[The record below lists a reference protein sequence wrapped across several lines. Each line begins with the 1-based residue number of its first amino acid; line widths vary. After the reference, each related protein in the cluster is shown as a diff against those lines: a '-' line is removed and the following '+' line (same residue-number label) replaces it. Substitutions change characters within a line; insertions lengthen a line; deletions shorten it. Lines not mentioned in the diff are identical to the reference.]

1 MSAVKKVAL
10 IFGASGGIGSNI
22 YRNLKIKKF
31 EVYGYSRT
39 SDPDNNNNIIGE
51 KYLKDLSNKF
61 IEKNIK
67 IKIFINAIGFLHDNY
82 YSPEKK
88 LQDINLEYMKKCF
101 EVNTIPTALMIK
113 YFCPLMIKEE
123 KSIFATISAK
133 VGSISDNYLGGWYSY
148 RASKA
153 ALNQII
159 KTSSIE
165 QKRLNKNLIMV
176 SVHPG
181 TVSTRLSNPFI
192 GKRNVQSPSEAATKI
207 ISLLETLTFE
217 DSGLFFDYN
226 KKIIP
231 F

>member
-1 MSAVKKVAL
+1 MSNAKKIAL
-10 IFGASGGIGSNI
+10 IFGISGGIGSHI
-22 YRNLKIKKF
+22 YSNLKRKKL
-31 EVYGYSRT
+31 EVYGFSRT
-39 SDPDNNNNIIGE
+39 SNPNNSIISE
-51 KYLKDLSNKF
+51 KYLKDLSLKF
-61 IEKNIK
+61 IEQNIK
-67 IKIFINAIGFLHDNY
+67 IKIFINAIGYLHDNY

-88 LQDINLEYMKKCF
+88 LQDINYGYIKKCF
-101 EVNTIPTALMIK
+101 EINTIPTALMIK
-113 YFCPLMIKEE
+113 YFCPLMIKDE
-123 KSIFATISAK
+123 KSIFASISAK

-176 SVHPG
+176 SIHPG
-181 TVSTRLSNPFI
+181 TVNTKLSSPFI
-192 GKRNVQSPSEAATKI
+192 GKRKVQTPSEAATKI
-207 ISLLETLTFE
+207 INLLETLTVE

-226 KKIIP
+226 KNILP

>member
-1 MSAVKKVAL
+1 MV
-10 IFGASGGIGSNI
+10 FGVSGGIGSNI
-22 YRNLKIKKF
+22 YSNLKRKKL
-31 EVYGYSRT
+31 EVYGFSRKT
-39 SDPDNNNNIIGE
+39 KSDNNDIISE
-51 KYLKDLSNKF
+51 KYLKDLSQKF

-67 IKIFINAIGFLHDNY
+67 IKIFINAIGYLHDNY

-88 LQDINLEYMKKCF
+88 LQDIDIEYMKKCF
-101 EVNTIPTALMIK
+101 EINTIPTALMIK
-113 YFCPLMIKEE
+113 YFCPLMMKEE
-123 KSIFATISAK
+123 KSIFASISAK

-153 ALNQII
+153 ALNQVI

-181 TVSTRLSNPFI
+181 TVNTRLSSPFI
-192 GKRNVQSPSEAATKI
+192 GKRKVQTPSEAATKI
-207 ISLLETLTFE
+207 INLLEKLTLE

-226 KKIIP
+226 KNIIP

>member
-1 MSAVKKVAL
+1 VSANKKVAL
-10 IFGASGGIGSNI
+10 VFGVSGGIGSNI
-22 YRNLKIKKF
+22 YSKLKRKNF
-31 EVYGYSRT
+31 EVYGFSRT
-39 SDPDNNNNIIGE
+39 TEPNNTNIISE
-51 KYLKDLSNKF
+51 KYLKDLSHKF
-61 IEKNIK
+61 KEENIK
-67 IKIFINAIGFLHDNY
+67 IKIFVNAIGYLHDDY
-82 YSPEKK
+82 YSPEKR
-88 LQDINLEYMKKCF
+88 LQDINLDYMKKCF
-101 EVNTIPTALMIK
+101 EINTIPTALMIK
-113 YFCPLMIKEE
+113 YFCPIMIKEE
-123 KSIFATISAK
+123 KSIFASISAK

-181 TVSTRLSNPFI
+181 TVNTKLSSPFI
-192 GKRNVQSPSEAATKI
+192 GKRKVQTPSEAATKI
-207 ISLLETLTFE
+207 INLLETLTLE

-226 KKIIP
+226 KNIIP

>member
-1 MSAVKKVAL
+1 MSDTKKAAL
-10 IFGASGGIGSNI
+10 VFGISGGIGGNI
-22 YRNLKIKKF
+22 YSHLKRKDFK
-31 EVYGYSRT
+31 VYGVSRT
-39 SDPDNNNNIIGE
+39 TEPNNNIISE

-61 IEKNIK
+61 IEHKIK
-67 IKIFINAIGFLHDNY
+67 IKIFINAIGYLHDDY

-101 EVNTIPTALMIK
+101 EINTIPTALMIK
-113 YFCPLMIKEE
+113 YFCPIMIKEE
-123 KSIFATISAK
+123 KSIFASISAK

-159 KTSSIE
+159 RTASIE

-181 TVSTRLSNPFI
+181 TVNTNLSSPFV
-192 GKRNVQSPSEAATKI
+192 GKRKVQTPAESATKI
-207 ISLLETLTFE
+207 INLLENLSLE

-226 KKIIP
+226 HNIIP

>member
-1 MSAVKKVAL
+1 
-10 IFGASGGIGSNI
+10 
-22 YRNLKIKKF
+22 
-31 EVYGYSRT
+31 
-39 SDPDNNNNIIGE
+39 
-51 KYLKDLSNKF
+51 
-61 IEKNIK
+61 
-67 IKIFINAIGFLHDNY
+67 
-82 YSPEKK
+82 
-88 LQDINLEYMKKCF
+88 
-101 EVNTIPTALMIK
+101 
-113 YFCPLMIKEE
+113 MIKEE
-123 KSIFATISAK
+123 KSIFASISAK

-181 TVSTRLSNPFI
+181 TVETKLSRPFI
-192 GKRNVQSPSEAATKI
+192 GKRKVQTPAEAATKI
-207 ISLLETLTFE
+207 INLLENLSLE

-226 KKIIP
+226 NNIIP

>member
-1 MSAVKKVAL
+1 MSDAKKIAIV
-10 IFGASGGIGSNI
+10 FGVSGGIGSNI
-22 YRNLKIKKF
+22 YSHLKRKKLK
-31 EVYGYSRT
+31 VYGFSRT
-39 SDPDNNNNIIGE
+39 TDHNDIISE
-51 KYLKDLSNKF
+51 KYLKDLSHKF
-61 IEKNIK
+61 IEQNIK

-88 LQDINLEYMKKCF
+88 LQDINLDYMKKCF
-101 EVNTIPTALMIK
+101 EINTIPTALMIK
-113 YFCPLMIKEE
+113 YFSPLMIKEE
-123 KSIFATISAK
+123 KSIFASISAK

-181 TVSTRLSNPFI
+181 TVNTKLSSPFI
-192 GKRNVQSPSEAATKI
+192 GKRKVQTPSEAATKI
-207 ISLLETLTFE
+207 INLLEKLTLE

-226 KKIIP
+226 NNIIP

>member
-1 MSAVKKVAL
+1 MSAYKKAAL
-10 IFGASGGIGSNI
+10 VFGVSGGIGSNI
-22 YRNLKIKKF
+22 YNNLKRKKF
-31 EVYGYSRT
+31 EVYGFSRT
-39 SDPDNNNNIIGE
+39 TEPNNNIISE
-51 KYLKDLSNKF
+51 KYLKDLSLKF
-61 IEKNIK
+61 IEQNIK
-67 IKIFINAIGFLHDNY
+67 IKIFINAIGFLHNNY

-88 LQDINLEYMKKCF
+88 LQDINQEYMKKCF
-101 EVNTIPTALMIK
+101 EINTIPTALMIK
-113 YFCPLMIKEE
+113 YFCPLMTKDE
-123 KSIFATISAK
+123 KSIFASISAK

-181 TVSTRLSNPFI
+181 TVNTRLSNPFI
-192 GKRNVQSPSEAATKI
+192 GKKKVQTPSEAAIKI
-207 ISLLETLTFE
+207 IDLLETLTLE

-226 KKIIP
+226 KNIIP

>member
-1 MSAVKKVAL
+1 MSASKKAAL
-10 IFGASGGIGSNI
+10 VFGVSGGIGSNI
-22 YRNLKIKKF
+22 YSNLKRKKF
-31 EVYGYSRT
+31 EVYGFSRT
-39 SDPDNNNNIIGE
+39 TAPNNNIISE
-51 KYLKDLSNKF
+51 KYLKDLSLKF
-61 IEKNIK
+61 IEQNIK
-67 IKIFINAIGFLHDNY
+67 FKIFINAIGFLYDNY

-88 LQDINLEYMKKCF
+88 LQDINQEYMKKCF
-101 EVNTIPTALMIK
+101 EINTIPTALMIK
-113 YFCPLMIKEE
+113 YFCPLMIKDE
-123 KSIFATISAK
+123 KSVFASISAK

-165 QKRLNKNLIMV
+165 QKRVNKNLIMV

-181 TVSTRLSNPFI
+181 TVNTRLSKPFI
-192 GKRNVQSPSEAATKI
+192 GKRKVQTPSEAAIKI
-207 ISLLETLTFE
+207 INLLEKLTLE

-226 KKIIP
+226 KNIIP

>member
-1 MSAVKKVAL
+1 MSANKKVAL
-10 IFGASGGIGSNI
+10 VFGVSGGIGSNI
-22 YRNLKIKKF
+22 YSNLKRKKF
-31 EVYGYSRT
+31 EVYGFSRT
-39 SDPDNNNNIIGE
+39 TEPDSNIISE
-51 KYLKDLSNKF
+51 KYLKDLSHKF
-61 IEKNIK
+61 IEQNIK
-67 IKIFINAIGFLHDNY
+67 IKIFINAIGFLHNNY

-88 LQDINLEYMKKCF
+88 LQDINQEYMKKCF
-101 EVNTIPTALMIK
+101 EINTIPTALMIK
-113 YFCPLMIKEE
+113 YFCPIMTKDE
-123 KSIFATISAK
+123 KSIFASISAK

-181 TVSTRLSNPFI
+181 TVNTRLSSPYI
-192 GKRNVQSPSEAATKI
+192 GKRKVQTPSEAAIKI
-207 ISLLETLTFE
+207 INVLETLTLK

-226 KKIIP
+226 KNIIP

>member
-1 MSAVKKVAL
+1 MSNAKKIAL
-10 IFGASGGIGSNI
+10 IFGISGGIGSHI
-22 YRNLKIKKF
+22 YSNLKRKKL
-31 EVYGYSRT
+31 EVYGFSRT
-39 SDPDNNNNIIGE
+39 SNPNNSIISE
-51 KYLKDLSNKF
+51 KYLKDLSLKF
-61 IEKNIK
+61 IEQNIK
-67 IKIFINAIGFLHDNY
+67 IKIFINAIGYLHDNY

-101 EVNTIPTALMIK
+101 EINTIPTALMIK
-113 YFCPLMIKEE
+113 YFCPIMIKEE
-123 KSIFATISAK
+123 KSIFASISAK

-159 KTSSIE
+159 KTASIE
-165 QKRLNKNLIMV
+165 QKRLNKNLIVV

-181 TVSTRLSNPFI
+181 TVNTKLSSPFI
-192 GKRNVQSPSEAATKI
+192 GKRKVQTPSEAATKI
-207 ISLLETLTFE
+207 INLLETLTVE

-226 KKIIP
+226 KNILP

>member
-1 MSAVKKVAL
+1 MSNTKKIAL
-10 IFGASGGIGSNI
+10 VFGISGGIGGNI
-22 YRNLKIKKF
+22 YSHLKRKNFK
-31 EVYGYSRT
+31 VYGFSRT
-39 SDPDNNNNIIGE
+39 SEPNNDIISE
-51 KYLKDLSNKF
+51 KYLKDLSHKF
-61 IEKNIK
+61 IEHKIK
-67 IKIFINAIGFLHDNY
+67 IKIFINAIGYLHDNY

-88 LQDINLEYMKKCF
+88 LQDINTEYMKKCF
-101 EVNTIPTALMIK
+101 EINTIPTALMIK
-113 YFCPLMIKEE
+113 YFSPLMLKDE
-123 KSIFATISAK
+123 KSIFASISAK

-165 QKRLNKNLIMV
+165 QKRVNKNLIMV

-181 TVSTRLSNPFI
+181 TVNTRLSKPFI
-192 GKRNVQSPSEAATKI
+192 GKRKVQTPAQAATKI
-207 ISLLETLTFE
+207 INLLENLNLE

-226 KKIIP
+226 NNIIP

>member
-1 MSAVKKVAL
+1 MSDAKKIAL
-10 IFGASGGIGSNI
+10 VFGVSGGIGSNI
-22 YRNLKIKKF
+22 YSNLKRRNFK
-31 EVYGYSRT
+31 VYGISRT
-39 SDPDNNNNIIGE
+39 NEHDNIISE
-51 KYLKDLSNKF
+51 KYLKDLSFKF
-61 IEKNIK
+61 MEQNIK
-67 IKIFINAIGFLHDNY
+67 IKIFINAIGFLHDDY
-82 YSPEKK
+82 HSPEKK
-88 LQDINLEYMKKCF
+88 LQDIRHDYMKKCF
-101 EVNTIPTALMIK
+101 EINTIPTALMIK

-123 KSIFATISAK
+123 KSIFASISAK

-181 TVSTRLSNPFI
+181 TVNTKLSSPFI
-192 GKRNVQSPSEAATKI
+192 GKRKVQTPS
-207 ISLLETLTFE
+207 E

-226 KKIIP
+226 NNIIP

>member
-1 MSAVKKVAL
+1 MSANKKVAL
-10 IFGASGGIGSNI
+10 IFGVSGGIGSNI
-22 YRNLKIKKF
+22 YSNLKRKKF
-31 EVYGYSRT
+31 EVYGFSRT
-39 SDPDNNNNIIGE
+39 TDPNNNIISE
-51 KYLKDLSNKF
+51 KYLKDLSYKF
-61 IEKNIK
+61 KKQNIK
-67 IKIFINAIGFLHDNY
+67 IKIFINTIGFLHNNN

-123 KSIFATISAK
+123 KSIFASISAK

>member
-1 MSAVKKVAL
+1 MSTTKNVAL
-10 IFGASGGIGSNI
+10 VFGVSGGIGSNI
-22 YRNLKIKKF
+22 YSNLKRKKF
-31 EVYGYSRT
+31 EVYGFSRT
-39 SDPDNNNNIIGE
+39 NDPNNNIISE
-51 KYLKDLSNKF
+51 KYLKDLSLKF
-61 IEKNIK
+61 IEQNIK
-67 IKIFINAIGFLHDNY
+67 IKIFINAIGYLHDNY

-101 EVNTIPTALMIK
+101 EINTIPTALMIK

-123 KSIFATISAK
+123 KSIFASISAK

-176 SVHPG
+176 SIHPG
-181 TVSTRLSNPFI
+181 TVNTKLSSPFI
-192 GKRNVQSPSEAATKI
+192 GKRKVQTPSEAATKI
-207 ISLLETLTFE
+207 INLLETLTSE

-226 KKIIP
+226 KNIIP

>member
-1 MSAVKKVAL
+1 MSDEKKVA
-10 IFGASGGIGSNI
+10 IVFGVSGGIGSNI
-22 YRNLKIKKF
+22 YNHLKRKNFK
-31 EVYGYSRT
+31 VYGFSRT
-39 SDPDNNNNIIGE
+39 TEHNDIISE
-51 KYLKDLSNKF
+51 KYLEDLSLKL
-61 IEKNIK
+61 IEQNIK
-67 IKIFINAIGFLHDNY
+67 IKIFINTIGFLHDNH

-88 LQDINLEYMKKCF
+88 LQDINLDYMKKCF
-101 EVNTIPTALMIK
+101 EINTIPTALMIK

-181 TVSTRLSNPFI
+181 TVNTKLSSPFI
-192 GKRNVQSPSEAATKI
+192 GKRIVQTPSEAATKMI
-207 ISLLETLTFE
+207 NLLEKLTLE

-226 KKIIP
+226 YNIIP

>member
-1 MSAVKKVAL
+1 VSASKKAAL
-10 IFGASGGIGSNI
+10 VFGVSGGIGSNI
-22 YRNLKIKKF
+22 YSNLKRKKF
-31 EVYGYSRT
+31 EVYGFSRT
-39 SDPDNNNNIIGE
+39 NEPDSNIISE
-51 KYLKDLSNKF
+51 KYLKDLSHKF
-61 IEKNIK
+61 IEQNIK
-67 IKIFINAIGFLHDNY
+67 IKIFINAIGFLHDSY

-101 EVNTIPTALMIK
+101 EINTIPTALMIK
-113 YFCPLMIKEE
+113 YFCPTMIKEE
-123 KSIFATISAK
+123 KSIFAAISAK

-181 TVSTRLSNPFI
+181 TVNTRLSSPFI
-192 GKRNVQSPSEAATKI
+192 GKRKVQTPSEAATKI
-207 ISLLETLTFE
+207 INLLEKLTLD
-217 DSGLFFDYN
+217 DSGLFFDYDKN
-226 KKIIP
+226 IIP

>member
-1 MSAVKKVAL
+1 MSASKKVAL
-10 IFGASGGIGSNI
+10 VFGVSGGIGSNI
-22 YRNLKIKKF
+22 HSNLKRKKF
-31 EVYGYSRT
+31 EVYGFSRT
-39 SDPDNNNNIIGE
+39 TEPNNNIISE
-51 KYLKDLSNKF
+51 KYLKDLSLKF
-61 IEKNIK
+61 IDQNIK
-67 IKIFINAIGFLHDNY
+67 IKIFINAIGFLHNNY

-88 LQDINLEYMKKCF
+88 LQDINQEYMKKCF
-101 EVNTIPTALMIK
+101 EINTIPTALMIK
-113 YFCPLMIKEE
+113 YFCPLMTKDE
-123 KSIFATISAK
+123 KSIFASISAK

-181 TVSTRLSNPFI
+181 TVNTRLSNPFI
-192 GKRNVQSPSEAATKI
+192 GKRKVQTPSEAAIKI
-207 ISLLETLTFE
+207 IDLLETLTLE

-226 KKIIP
+226 KNIIP

>member
-1 MSAVKKVAL
+1 MSANKKAAL
-10 IFGASGGIGSNI
+10 VFGVSGGIGSSI
-22 YRNLKIKKF
+22 YSNLKKKNF
-31 EVYGYSRT
+31 EVYGFSRT
-39 SDPDNNNNIIGE
+39 TEPNNNNIISE

-61 IEKNIK
+61 IEQNIK
-67 IKIFINAIGFLHDNY
+67 IKIFINTIGFLHDNY
-82 YSPEKK
+82 NSPEKK
-88 LQDINLEYMKKCF
+88 LQDINQEYMKKCF
-101 EVNTIPTALMIK
+101 EINAIPTALMIK

-123 KSIFATISAK
+123 KSIFASISAK

-165 QKRLNKNLIMV
+165 QKRLNKNLIIV

-181 TVSTRLSNPFI
+181 TVNTKLSSPFI
-192 GKRNVQSPSEAATKI
+192 GKRKVQTPSEAAIKI
-207 ISLLETLTFE
+207 INLLETLTLE

-226 KKIIP
+226 KNIIP

>member
-1 MSAVKKVAL
+1 MSTAKKVAL
-10 IFGASGGIGSNI
+10 VFGVSGGIGSNI
-22 YRNLKIKKF
+22 YNNLKRKKF
-31 EVYGYSRT
+31 EVYGFSRKT
-39 SDPDNNNNIIGE
+39 ESNNNIISE
-51 KYLKDLSNKF
+51 KYLKALSLKF
-61 IEKNIK
+61 IEQNIK
-67 IKIFINAIGFLHDNY
+67 IKFFINAIGFLHDNY

-88 LQDINLEYMKKCF
+88 LQDINLEYIKKCF
-101 EVNTIPTALMIK
+101 EINTIPTALMIK
-113 YFCPLMIKEE
+113 YFCPIMIKEE
-123 KSIFATISAK
+123 KSIFASISAK

-176 SVHPG
+176 SIHPG
-181 TVSTRLSNPFI
+181 TVNTKLSSPFI
-192 GKRNVQSPSEAATKI
+192 GKRKVQTPSEAATKI
-207 ISLLETLTFE
+207 INLLETLTLE

-226 KKIIP
+226 KNIIP

>member
-1 MSAVKKVAL
+1 MSVNKKVAL
-10 IFGASGGIGSNI
+10 IFGVSGGIGSSI
-22 YRNLKIKKF
+22 YSNLKRKKL
-31 EVYGYSRT
+31 EVYGFSRT
-39 SDPDNNNNIIGE
+39 TEPNNKNVISE
-51 KYLKDLSNKF
+51 KYLKDLSHKF
-61 IEKNIK
+61 IEQNIK
-67 IKIFINAIGFLHDNY
+67 IKIFINAIGFLHDSY

-88 LQDINLEYMKKCF
+88 LQDINQEYMKKCF
-101 EVNTIPTALMIK
+101 EINTIPTALMIK
-113 YFCPLMIKEE
+113 YFCPIMIKEE
-123 KSIFATISAK
+123 KSIFASISAK
-133 VGSISDNYLGGWYSY
+133 VGSISDNHLGGWYSY

-181 TVSTRLSNPFI
+181 TVNTRLSSPFI
-192 GKRNVQSPSEAATKI
+192 GKRKVQTPSEAAIKI
-207 ISLLETLTFE
+207 INLLETLTFE

-226 KKIIP
+226 KNIIP

>member
-1 MSAVKKVAL
+1 MSDFKKVA
-10 IFGASGGIGSNI
+10 IVFGSSGGIGGNI
-22 YRNLKIKKF
+22 VSQLKKKNF
-31 EVYGYSRT
+31 KVYGVSRT
-39 SDPDNNNNIIGE
+39 TEANCNIISE
-51 KYLKDLSNKF
+51 KYLKALAYKF
-61 IEKNIK
+61 IEKKIK
-67 IKIFINAIGFLHDNY
+67 IKIFINTIGFLHDNY

-113 YFCPLMIKEE
+113 YFCPIMLKEE
-123 KSIFATISAK
+123 RSIFATISAK

-181 TVSTRLSNPFI
+181 TVETKLSIPFI
-192 GKRNVQSPSEAATKI
+192 GKRKVQTPAEASIKI
-207 ISLLETLTFE
+207 INLLENLGLE

-226 KKIIP
+226 NNIIP

>member
-1 MSAVKKVAL
+1 MV
-10 IFGASGGIGSNI
+10 FGASGGIGSNI
-22 YRNLKIKKF
+22 YSNLKRKKL
-31 EVYGYSRT
+31 EVYGFSRKT
-39 SDPDNNNNIIGE
+39 ESDNNDIISE
-51 KYLKDLSNKF
+51 KYLKDLSQKF

-67 IKIFINAIGFLHDNY
+67 IKIFINAIGYLHDNY

-88 LQDINLEYMKKCF
+88 LQDINIEYMKKCF
-101 EVNTIPTALMIK
+101 EINTIPTALMIK
-113 YFCPLMIKEE
+113 YFCPLMMKEE
-123 KSIFATISAK
+123 KSIFASISAK

-153 ALNQII
+153 ALNQVI

-181 TVSTRLSNPFI
+181 TVNTRLSSPFI
-192 GKRNVQSPSEAATKI
+192 GKRKVQTPSEAATKI
-207 ISLLETLTFE
+207 INLLEKLTLE
-217 DSGLFFDYN
+217 DSGLFFDYDKN
-226 KKIIP
+226 IIP

>member
-1 MSAVKKVAL
+1 MSTTKNVAL
-10 IFGASGGIGSNI
+10 VFGVSGGIGSNI
-22 YRNLKIKKF
+22 YSNLKRKKF
-31 EVYGYSRT
+31 EVYGFSRT
-39 SDPDNNNNIIGE
+39 NDPNNNIISE
-51 KYLKDLSNKF
+51 KYLKDLSLKF
-61 IEKNIK
+61 IEQNIK
-67 IKIFINAIGFLHDNY
+67 IKIFINAIGYLHDNY

-101 EVNTIPTALMIK
+101 EINTIPTALMIK

-123 KSIFATISAK
+123 KSIFASISAK

-181 TVSTRLSNPFI
+181 TVNTKLSSPFI
-192 GKRNVQSPSEAATKI
+192 GKRKVQTPSEAATKI
-207 ISLLETLTFE
+207 INLLETLTVA

-226 KKIIP
+226 KNILP

>member
-1 MSAVKKVAL
+1 MSATKNVAL
-10 IFGASGGIGSNI
+10 VFGVSGGIGSNI
-22 YRNLKIKKF
+22 YSNLKRKKF
-31 EVYGYSRT
+31 EVYGFSRT
-39 SDPDNNNNIIGE
+39 NDPNNNIISE
-51 KYLKDLSNKF
+51 KYLKDLSLKF
-61 IEKNIK
+61 IEQNIK
-67 IKIFINAIGFLHDNY
+67 IKIFINAIGYLHDNY

-101 EVNTIPTALMIK
+101 EINTIPTALMIK

-123 KSIFATISAK
+123 KSIFASISAK

-181 TVSTRLSNPFI
+181 TVNTKLSSPFI
-192 GKRNVQSPSEAATKI
+192 GKRKVQTPSEAATKI
-207 ISLLETLTFE
+207 INLLETLTVA

-226 KKIIP
+226 KNILP

>member
-1 MSAVKKVAL
+1 MSDAKKVAL
-10 IFGASGGIGSNI
+10 VFGASGGIGSNI
-22 YRNLKIKKF
+22 YRHLKRKKLN
-31 EVYGYSRT
+31 VYGFSRT
-39 SDPDNNNNIIGE
+39 TELNNSVISE
-51 KYLKDLSNKF
+51 KYLKDLSLKF
-61 IEKNIK
+61 IEQNIK
-67 IKIFINAIGFLHDNY
+67 IKIFINAIGFLHDSY

-101 EVNTIPTALMIK
+101 EINTIPTALMIK

-123 KSIFATISAK
+123 KSIFASISAK

-181 TVSTRLSNPFI
+181 TVNTKLSSPFI
-192 GKRNVQSPSEAATKI
+192 GKRKVQTPSEAAMKI
-207 ISLLETLTFE
+207 IQLLEKLTSK

-226 KKIIP
+226 NNIIP

>member
-1 MSAVKKVAL
+1 MSASKKAAL
-10 IFGASGGIGSNI
+10 VFGVSGGIGSNI
-22 YRNLKIKKF
+22 YSNLKRKNF
-31 EVYGYSRT
+31 EVYGFSRT
-39 SDPDNNNNIIGE
+39 TEPNNNIISE
-51 KYLKDLSNKF
+51 KYLKDLSLKF
-61 IEKNIK
+61 IEQNIK
-67 IKIFINAIGFLHDNY
+67 IKIFINAIGFLHDSY

-101 EVNTIPTALMIK
+101 EINTIPTALMIK
-113 YFCPLMIKEE
+113 YFCPLMTKDE
-123 KSIFATISAK
+123 KSIFASISAK

-165 QKRLNKNLIMV
+165 QKRFNKNLIMV

-181 TVSTRLSNPFI
+181 TVNTRLSNPFI
-192 GKRNVQSPSEAATKI
+192 GKRKVQTPSEAAIKI
-207 ISLLETLTFE
+207 INLLETLTIE

-226 KKIIP
+226 KNIIP